1 MLKRLLLV
9 PAGIV
14 IAGVV
19 ALAGA
24 AHAETAAA
32 PGASVAAAPSASA
45 QASKASKA
53 VGKSRAQAATGPSVS
68 AAPGASA
75 AARSGAS
82 APAAPGASVAAG
94 PGASAAA
101 GGVAASA
108 ATVTVRGRAWNDRNR
123 NGLRDGAEPGIGG
136 LPVAVFA
143 VGELAGQ
150 SQQSKADL
158 MRRLIGR
165 VQARDTSGGD
175 VREAVT
181 GRDGTYR
188 VTGLPA
194 GSVVVLIGAGRVGP
208 DGDIAAI
215 EWAFTRYAAGNDPSR
230 DSDFVAYTD
239 AGGPAVFGVSDVVTI
254 APGGAAVLDAG
265 MYHRSILAVTGTNVV
280 AVGGTGFALVLA
292 GFVLVRAARRRA

>member
-32 PGASVAAAPSASA
+32 PSASA
-45 QASKASKA
+45 QASKA
-53 VGKSRAQAATGPSVS
+53 VGKSRAKAATGPSLS

-75 AARSGAS
+75 AAR
-82 APAAPGASVAAG
+82 

-123 NGLRDGAEPGIGG
+123 NGLRDGGEPGIGG

-165 VQARDTSGGD
+165 MQARDTSGGD

-208 DGDIAAI
+208 DGDIAAV
-215 EWAFTRYAAGNDPSR
+215 EWAFTRYAAGNDRSR

-265 MYHRSILAVTGTNVV
+265 MYHRSILAVTGANVV
-280 AVGGTGFALVLA
+280 AVGRTGFALVLA